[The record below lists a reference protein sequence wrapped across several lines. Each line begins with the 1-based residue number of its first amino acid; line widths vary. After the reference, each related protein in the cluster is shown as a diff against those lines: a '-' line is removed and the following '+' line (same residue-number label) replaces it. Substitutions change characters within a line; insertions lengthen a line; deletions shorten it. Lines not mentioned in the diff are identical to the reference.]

1 MPFAQLDAGE
11 TACGQCPFTNRGIT
25 MSNPHAAPWPSG
37 DGSLP
42 EVEPSPQAAQHAS
55 ETVHELRDE
64 QLQSIVGGLRKL
76 QVIRVIGFE
85 N

>member
-1 MPFAQLDAGE
+1 MPNTQ
-11 TACGQCPFTNRGIT
+11 
-25 MSNPHAAPWPSG
+25 AAPWSLG
-37 DGSLP
+37 DSALP
-42 EVEPSPQAAQHAS
+42 EAVPSPQAAPHAS
-55 ETVHELRDE
+55 EAVHELRDD